1 MSRGSPSVAGSAGG
15 TDGDCQVSVDEES
28 AEMRNPSVEWWP
40 AGCYLSLSVGVAGDS
55 AGSAGKLVL
64 AATQAAAANV
74 TFVVEELSHI

>member
-1 MSRGSPSVAGSAGG
+1 
-15 TDGDCQVSVDEES
+15 
-28 AEMRNPSVEWWP
+28 
-40 AGCYLSLSVGVAGDS
+40 VAGDS